1 MSYFMG
7 NGRADTCRHNDKA
20 YKGKAVE
27 MMIDVLETRD
37 GFELRKAS
45 DSTGSAVKFRIFWD
59 GECVSTVYN
68 EKEARALFNDFAPS
82 PKRKAGRPKKNAA

>member
-7 NGRADTCRHNDKA
+7 NGRADTCRNGEA

-27 MMIDVLETRD
+27 MVIDVLEVRD

-45 DSTGSAVKFRIFWD
+45 DSTGAAAKFRIFWD
-59 GECVSTVYN
+59 GECISTVYN
-68 EKEARALFNDFAPS
+68 EKEARALFNDFAHA

>member
-1 MSYFMG
+1 MYFMG
-7 NGRADTCRHNDKA
+7 TGRADTCRNGNA
-20 YKGKAVE
+20 YMGKAVE

-45 DSTGSAVKFRIFWD
+45 DSTGSAAKFRIFWD
-59 GECVSTVYN
+59 GECISTVYN
-68 EKEARALFNDFAPS
+68 EKEARALFNDFAPA

>member
-1 MSYFMG
+1 MG

-27 MMIDVLETRD
+27 MMVDVLEARD

-45 DSTGSAVKFRIFWD
+45 DSTGSATKFRIFWD
-59 GECVSTVYN
+59 GECISTVYN
-68 EKEARALFNDFAPS
+68 EKEARALFNDFAPA

>member
-7 NGRADTCRHNDKA
+7 NGRADTCRNGEA

-27 MMIDVLETRD
+27 MMIDVLEARD

-45 DSTGSAVKFRIFWD
+45 DSTGSAAKFRIFWD
-59 GECVSTVYN
+59 GECISTVYN
-68 EKEARALFNDFAPS
+68 EKEARALFNDFATAI
-82 PKRKAGRPKKNAA
+82 KRKAGRPKKNAA

>member
-27 MMIDVLETRD
+27 MMVDVLEARD

-45 DSTGSAVKFRIFWD
+45 DSTGSATKFRIFWD
-59 GECVSTVYN
+59 GECISTVYN
-68 EKEARALFNDFAPS
+68 EKEARALFNDFAPA

>member
-7 NGRADTCRHNDKA
+7 NGRADTCRNGEA

-27 MMIDVLETRD
+27 MVIDVLEVRD

-45 DSTGSAVKFRIFWD
+45 DGTGAAKFRIFWD
-59 GECVSTVYN
+59 GECISTVYN
-68 EKEARALFNDFAPS
+68 EKEARTLFNDFAPA

>member
-7 NGRADTCRHNDKA
+7 NGRADTRLNGEV

-27 MMIDVLETRD
+27 MMIDVLEIRD

-45 DSTGSAVKFRIFWD
+45 DSTGSVAKFRIFWD
-59 GECVSTVYN
+59 GECISTVYN
-68 EKEARALFNDFAPS
+68 EKEARTLFNDFAPA
-82 PKRKAGRPKKNAA
+82 PKRKAGRPKKNVA

>member
-7 NGRADTCRHNDKA
+7 NGRADTCRHNGEI

-27 MMIDVLETRD
+27 MVIDVLETRD

-45 DSTGSAVKFRIFWD
+45 DSTGSAARFRIFWD
-59 GECVSTVYN
+59 GECISTVYN
-68 EKEARALFNDFAPS
+68 EKEARALFNDFAPAT
-82 PKRKAGRPKKNAA
+82 KRKAGRPKKNAA

>member
-7 NGRADTCRHNDKA
+7 NGRADTCRHSEA

-27 MMIDVLETRD
+27 MMIDVLEARD
-37 GFELRKAS
+37 GFELCKAS
-45 DSTGSAVKFRIFWD
+45 DSTGSAAKFRIFWD
-59 GECVSTVYN
+59 GECISTVYN
-68 EKEARALFNDFAPS
+68 EKEARALFNDFTPA